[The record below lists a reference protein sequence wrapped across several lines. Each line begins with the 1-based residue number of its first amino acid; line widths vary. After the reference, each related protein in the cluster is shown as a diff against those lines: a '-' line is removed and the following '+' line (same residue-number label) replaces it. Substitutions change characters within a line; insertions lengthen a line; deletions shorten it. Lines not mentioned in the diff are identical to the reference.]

1 MVISRIS
8 TAVAYPELSRLEVG
22 DVGHES
28 DAYEL
33 EIMGMA
39 VYIAMG
45 RADFAF
51 KRQHNIVFYPVYL
64 IHKTSHDVIR
74 KIAILEFSAD
84 DVSYLNDTGG
94 VNLDARPFAPLLFA
108 HVNEAVLEQSVA
120 DTAAAAEAMPNA
132 QSLARKRKGKGKGAI
147 DTPAEIDKVVA
158 NTDAVVP
165 ANAPEVAAAAAVEDV
180 SDDVE
185 DDADADDVITGT
197 GDVELPTQ
205 TKELASMEKSQYAQH
220 PKKTSTSA
228 SAKASAKEPWIQT
241 FMHNKNFGIVDNVGG
256 TDSLFATIRDGLR
269 SQGRDVSIEEM
280 RTKLSDLATKEL
292 YAEYVGHFNKLA
304 TPFKR
309 LRAEIRE
316 YDQKLA
322 AIMERKTQS
331 QDRGQRLSA
340 SELLKLESEHKDL
353 RAQRDELMTKT
364 LHVQRAIESRYAYM
378 KEARDYDRFK
388 VILKTR
394 TFIPDAWALRALERV
409 YNINLIRLSAPRF
422 ESGDLDNVI
431 ICGDEL
437 ADAPGLGSAMF
448 KERYHPL
455 LFIMTSVD
463 EHGNYRLITYR
474 AKGSLSF
481 AEVPYDLR
489 IHIITKCMEDAGG
502 EYAFIPQ
509 FKQQMVSAPT
519 SAQQSMMHGGGGGG
533 GGGGGIK
540 KTKSSGT
547 AAGSHI
553 DVPILQFYN
562 RAGSE
567 FPGRGAGEYMPASV
581 EHLFVPLSKIPNW
594 RRSLSNFAESPFIL
608 DGRTWFSVEHYYQG
622 SKFRKQNRDFYMQF
636 SLDSGSDIAKDP
648 LIAKAAGSKSGTFKG
663 RLYRPKAVAVDS
675 DFFSSGQSQQ
685 SVADA
690 MEAKF
695 RQNSD
700 MKQILLATLN
710 AQLYHFQRG
719 EKPILFSNL
728 MQIREKL

>member
-1 MVISRIS
+1 
-8 TAVAYPELSRLEVG
+8 LSRLEVG

-45 RADFAF
+45 RADFTF
-51 KRQHNIVFYPVYL
+51 KRQHNIVAYPVYL

-74 KIAILEFSAD
+74 KIAILEFPAD
-84 DVSYLNDTGG
+84 DVSHMNDTGG
-94 VNLDARPFAPLLFA
+94 VNLDARPFVPLLFA
-108 HVNEAVLEQSVA
+108 HVNESVLEQSTSDAA
-120 DTAAAAEAMPNA
+120 DVSEKPSAQPA
-132 QSLARKRKGKGKGAI
+132 QSARKRKGKGNVV
-147 DTPAEIDKVVA
+147 DTPAEIDKLVA
-158 NTDAVVP
+158 NTDAVVS
-165 ANAPEVAAAAAVEDV
+165 ANAPEVAAAAAAAVAIDTDDEDV
-180 SDDVE
+180 IE
-185 DDADADDVITGT
+185 DDADEVPAGESAGTG

-205 TKELASMEKSQYAQH
+205 TKELASMEKSQYAQQH

-228 SAKASAKEPWIQT
+228 SANASTKEPWIQT

-292 YAEYVGHFNKLA
+292 YTEYVGHFNKLA

-309 LRAEIRE
+309 LRAEIKE

-364 LHVQRAIESRYAYM
+364 LHIQRAIESRYAYM

-394 TFIPDAWALRALERV
+394 SFIPDAWALRALERV

-437 ADAPGLGSAMF
+437 ADAPGSGSAMF

-481 AEVPYDLR
+481 AEVPYDVR

-509 FKQQMVSAPT
+509 FKQQLVSTPT
-519 SAQQSMMHGGGGGG
+519 SISMHGGGGGG
-533 GGGGGIK
+533 GGGGGSGSKHK
-540 KTKSSGT
+540 KKSTTS
-547 AAGSHI
+547 ASSHHPHHDA

-567 FPGRGAGEYMPASV
+567 FPGRGAGEYMPASA

-594 RRSLSNFAESPFIL
+594 RRALSNFAESPFIL

-622 SKFRKQNRDFYMQF
+622 SKFRKQNRDFYAQF

-700 MKQILLATLN
+700 MKQILLTTLN

-728 MQIREKL
+728 MQVREKL

>member
-33 EIMGMA
+33 EIMKMA

-74 KIAILEFSAD
+74 KIAILEFPAD

-108 HVNEAVLEQSVA
+108 HVNETVLEQSIA
-120 DTAAAAEAMPNA
+120 DAAAADANPNA
-132 QSLARKRKGKGKGAI
+132 AEPAALKRKSNKGKGAI
-147 DTPAEIDKVVA
+147 DTPAEIDKVIA
-158 NTDAVVP
+158 NMDAVVP
-165 ANAPEVAAAAAVEDV
+165 ANAPEVAATAAASAAAAVAVDTDEGII
-180 SDDVE
+180 E
-185 DDADADDVITGT
+185 DDADEVIAGESAAT

-292 YAEYVGHFNKLA
+292 YTEYVGHFNKLA

-353 RAQRDELMTKT
+353 RAQRDDLMT
-364 LHVQRAIESRYAYM
+364 
-378 KEARDYDRFK
+378 
-388 VILKTR
+388 
-394 TFIPDAWALRALERV
+394 
-409 YNINLIRLSAPRF
+409 N
-422 ESGDLDNVI
+422 
-431 ICGDEL
+431 
-437 ADAPGLGSAMF
+437 
-448 KERYHPL
+448 
-455 LFIMTSVD
+455 
-463 EHGNYRLITYR
+463 
-474 AKGSLSF
+474 
-481 AEVPYDLR
+481 
-489 IHIITKCMEDAGG
+489 
-502 EYAFIPQ
+502 
-509 FKQQMVSAPT
+509 
-519 SAQQSMMHGGGGGG
+519 
-533 GGGGGIK
+533 
-540 KTKSSGT
+540 
-547 AAGSHI
+547 
-553 DVPILQFYN
+553 
-562 RAGSE
+562 
-567 FPGRGAGEYMPASV
+567 PA
-581 EHLFVPLSKIPNW
+581 
-594 RRSLSNFAESPFIL
+594 
-608 DGRTWFSVEHYYQG
+608 TW
-622 SKFRKQNRDFYMQF
+622 
-636 SLDSGSDIAKDP
+636 
-648 LIAKAAGSKSGTFKG
+648 T
-663 RLYRPKAVAVDS
+663 
-675 DFFSSGQSQQ
+675 
-685 SVADA
+685 
-690 MEAKF
+690 
-695 RQNSD
+695 
-700 MKQILLATLN
+700 T
-710 AQLYHFQRG
+710 
-719 EKPILFSNL
+719 
-728 MQIREKL
+728 